1 VRRLTQR
8 PFSTCGTRI
17 DLGTLDE
24 HLYREKS
31 GWAVQTLLQEALG
44 CRPAF
49 IDEPLKR
56 PRWQPRPELS
66 TYRPVLLKERAEGR
80 LVKPE
85 QPDVCR
91 VVKGVLR
98 ATDPLKILVVEPI
111 HICVGIPR
119 VARPTI
125 DIAPVH

>member
-1 VRRLTQR
+1 VRRPTQR
-8 PFSTCGTRI
+8 PFSTCGARI
-17 DLGTLDE
+17 DLGTLEE

-31 GWAVQTLLQEALG
+31 SWAVETLLQEALG
-44 CRPAF
+44 RRPAF
-49 IDEPLKR
+49 VDEPLKR
-56 PRWQPRPELS
+56 PCRQPSPELS
-66 TYRPVLLKERAEGR
+66 AYCPVLLKERAEGR

-98 ATDPLKILVVEPI
+98 APDTLKILIVEPI
-111 HICVGIPR
+111 HICVRIPR

-125 DIAPVH
+125 HIASIH